1 MVERIVALAILVVSG
16 IYLLQALRMPL
27 GSAAR
32 PGAAFYP
39 VAVGVFACIV
49 ALVVTALAFRRPGNH
64 APAEVEEET
73 SADGRRQVWLAVVTL
88 GGFCLLLPWIG
99 YPLAALVF
107 VATLLRQLGAGW
119 RRALLTAVLSAEGSY
134 YLFAILLGATLPRGL
149 WPH

>member
-1 MVERIVALAILVVSG
+1 MAERIVALALLVVSG
-16 IYLLQALRMPL
+16 IYLLQGLRMPL

-32 PGAAFYP
+32 PGPAFYP

-49 ALVVTALAFRRPGNH
+49 ALVVTAMAFRRPGNR
-64 APAEVEEET
+64 APADAEET
-73 SADGRRQVWLAVVTL
+73 SADGRRRVWLAVAAL

-119 RRALLTAVLSAEGSY
+119 SRALLTAVLSAEGSY
-134 YLFAILLGATLPRGL
+134 YLFAILLGATLPQGF